1 MKASNSDKFYLN
13 LVNNVIFNITHIFLG
28 PQGSIVA
35 VKNIEINEV
44 KADLQVFFIR
54 ILFYVTLLTIELVFC
69 TSKISHMVIN
79 STHV

>member
-1 MKASNSDKFYLN
+1 MKASNSDKFYFN
-13 LVNNVIFNITHIFLG
+13 PVNKVIFNITYIFLG

-54 ILFYVTLLTIELVFC
+54 ILF
-69 TSKISHMVIN
+69 
-79 STHV
+79 